1 MIRFDKETVDQRRE
15 ILREQL
21 SKGITEVTFT
31 KVDGTVRTMPC
42 TLDAEI
48 IPPAPVHVTNTANP
62 VDFPK
67 TKKANPL
74 VMSVWCTDKGEWRS
88 FRLENV
94 IELKAQG

>member
-1 MIRFDKETVDQRRE
+1 MIEFNKETVDQRRE
-15 ILREQL
+15 VLREQL
-21 SKGITEVTFT
+21 INGIAEVTFT

-42 TLDAEI
+42 TLDASI
-48 IPPAPVHVTNTANP
+48 IPPAPLHVTNTDNP

-67 TKKANPL
+67 TKKSNPL

-94 IELKAQG
+94 ISVKAV